1 METNLTPHEYFAPFS
16 QIIPDF
22 SAFCR
27 KLSDPLPVHL
37 RINSLKATVRET
49 RSRLEQQGISLVKEN
64 HLPLVYRGENISQ
77 PGHLLE
83 FSLGHLHSQALS
95 SVLAPLVLE
104 PKPGEVVL
112 DLCAAPGGKT
122 SLLAEL
128 MENRGIIVANDRNP
142 NRLISLRAN
151 LKRLGVT
158 NTIIVRYPGQH
169 FPKRFGFD
177 RILVDVPCSAEG
189 TLRAGPKGTFRQA
202 TWASEK
208 LTRLQRD
215 LLLRAFDLLVVGGT
229 LVYSTC
235 TYSPEEN
242 ESVVQY
248 LIENRPAEIQPIGLD
263 LPHSPG
269 LDQWKDISYDPS
281 IKHCWR
287 IYPHQLDTVGFFL
300 ARVVKG
306 A

>member
-1 METNLTPHEYFAPFS
+1 MPNVTPEEHFAQFS
-16 QIIPDF
+16 QIVPDF
-22 SAFCR
+22 AVFCS
-27 KLSDPLPVHL
+27 KLSEPLPVHL
-37 RINSLKATVRET
+37 RINTLKAAVAET
-49 RSRLEQQGISLVKEN
+49 RLRLERQGFLLVEEN
-64 HLPLVYRGENISQ
+64 LLHPIYRAENITQ

-95 SVLAPLVLE
+95 SVLAGLVLG

-112 DLCAAPGGKT
+112 DLCAAPGSKT
-122 SLLAEL
+122 SLLAQL
-128 MENRGIIVANDRNP
+128 MQNRGIIVANDRNP
-142 NRLISLRAN
+142 NRLVALRAN

-158 NTIIVRYPGQH
+158 NTVIVRYPGQH

-177 RILVDVPCSAEG
+177 RVLVDVPCSAEG
-189 TLRAGPKGTFRQA
+189 TLRAGPDGTLRQPTRA
-202 TWASEK
+202 GEK

-215 LLLRAFDLLVVGGT
+215 LLLRGFDLLMVGGT

-235 TYSPEEN
+235 TYYPEEN
-242 ESVVQY
+242 ESVVQF
-248 LIENRPAEIQPIGLD
+248 LLENRPAEIRPIGLE

-269 LDQWKDISYDPS
+269 LDQWKEASYDPS

-306 A
+306 V